1 MNATKLKFSIVII
14 AIIGFLLYL
23 AETYLGGFNLQLVR
37 LMGINSIIAI
47 GVNITNGYTN
57 IFSLGFGGIMLVAAY
72 TSIMFTMPIS
82 YKEAALNLPI
92 WLQQAQ
98 LPLLPAMLIG
108 AVLGVVTSVVLVL
121 PAFRLRG
128 HYFILASIGINLV
141 IANLA
146 ENMHDYTQGSHGLRN
161 VPAYTDSWWIYG
173 ILLLT
178 VIFVWRLMHSKY
190 GRALISISKDQRLA
204 AVMGVDIVRYKIYSF
219 IIGSFIVAVGGVL
232 WVHLIQCINPQAFNL
247 MFVFELIA
255 MLAIGGIGTISGAIL
270 GATIVTIFTQAAAPI
285 QEGFVLFSLN
295 IPPMYGLVNLLMAI
309 IIIVI
314 MIYRPDG
321 IMKGKEFSFEPI
333 FRRFR
338 RSPEITE
345 K

>member
-1 MNATKLKFSIVII
+1 MNLTKIKTSIIIVAVI
-14 AIIGFLLYL
+14 GVVLYFV
-23 AETYLGGFNLQLVR
+23 ETRLGGFNLQLVR
-37 LMGINSIIAI
+37 LVGINSIIAI

-72 TSIMFTMPIS
+72 SSILFTMPVA
-82 YKEAALNLPI
+82 YKEAALHLPI
-92 WLQQAQ
+92 WLEQAQ
-98 LPLLPAMLIG
+98 LPFLPAMLLA
-108 AVLGVVTSVVLVL
+108 AVLGVLTSVVLVF

-128 HYFILASIGINLV
+128 HYFILASIGINIV

-173 ILLLT
+173 ILFLT
-178 VIFVWRLMHSKY
+178 IFFVWRLMHSKY
-190 GRALISISKDQRLA
+190 GRALISISKDQKLA
-204 AVMGVDIVRYKIYSF
+204 AVMGIDIVRYKIYSF
-219 IIGSFIVAVGGVL
+219 IIGSFIVAIGGVL

-270 GATIVTIFTQAAAPI
+270 GATIVTLFTQAAAPI
-285 QEGFVLFSLN
+285 QEGFILFSLE

-309 IIIVI
+309 IIIMI

-321 IMKGKEFSFEPI
+321 IMRGRELSLELVSKWFKS
-333 FRRFR
+333 
-338 RSPEITE
+338 SSEIVE

>member
-1 MNATKLKFSIVII
+1 MNSTKLSVSIIII
-14 AIIGFLLYL
+14 AIIGVLLYL
-23 AETYLGGFNLQLVR
+23 SETFLGGFNLQLVR

>member
-1 MNATKLKFSIVII
+1 MNSTKLSVSIIII
-14 AIIGFLLYL
+14 AIIGVLLYL
-23 AETYLGGFNLQLVR
+23 SETFLGGFNLQLVR

-82 YKEAALNLPI
+82 YKEAALNLPM

-108 AVLGVVTSVVLVL
+108 AVLGVITSVVLVL

>member
-1 MNATKLKFSIVII
+1 MNSTKLSVSIIII
-14 AIIGFLLYL
+14 AIIGVLLYL
-23 AETYLGGFNLQLVR
+23 SETFLGGFNLQLVR

-82 YKEAALNLPI
+82 YKEAALNLPM